1 MAIDIGKYTAPYYLW
16 NIHKKNFTG
25 SMLVSK
31 GQKQKK
37 IYFEHGR
44 PVGAISNLLNECF
57 GRILVSSGKISL
69 ADCEE
74 SLRRM
79 KKENKQQG
87 IVLLEMGLL
96 NEEGMGEVLDL
107 QLKARI
113 VNLFGWKGAKY
124 NFKADDVK
132 KFTTMDESL
141 TDIILEGNRNILED
155 IEKELAAFCGKFF
168 KKTTL
173 YDNVLN
179 AFGMKTAPLAISGRG
194 IEDIL
199 SSGKD
204 AVALTYALLIA
215 RAVDITDTSE
225 DYERLLKFYNKI
237 KKKDHFDVLG
247 VSRSTDTR
255 TIKKSYRKLAK
266 EYHPDFFDKHS
277 STEVKDY
284 SHRIFSLIDDAC
296 KVLTDTTL
304 KEEYEKSL
312 GGGRAATQNSAAKE
326 DSLSIDKVLF
336 AEMEFKK
343 GQTCL
348 SFGNYA
354 AALECFSKAVELHP
368 EDAESHAYMGWAAFN
383 KPGKSEEDTITAK
396 EHILKALDMNEKIA
410 IAHYFIGAI
419 MRAEEDFEGA
429 LKEQN
434 QALKYDSTLDEAQR
448 EIRVI
453 TRKVENNKGLF
464 KKLFSK

>member
-37 IYFEHGR
+37 LYFENGR

-79 KKENKQQG
+79 KSEKKQQG
-87 IVLLEMGLL
+87 TVLLEMGLL
-96 NEEGMGEVLDL
+96 TDEDMNEVLDL
-107 QLKARI
+107 QLKTRI

-124 NFKADDVK
+124 NFKVDDVK
-132 KFTTMDESL
+132 KFTTMDEPL

-155 IEKELAAFCGKFF
+155 IEGELANFCGKFF
-168 KKTTL
+168 RKTPR
-173 YDNVLN
+173 YDEVLD
-179 AFGMKTAPLAISGRG
+179 AYGMKRAPLAISGRG

-215 RAVDITDTSE
+215 KALDITDASE
-225 DYERLLKFYNKI
+225 DYERLIKFYNNI
-237 KKKDHFDVLG
+237 KRKDHFEVLG
-247 VSRSTDTR
+247 VSKSADAKK
-255 TIKKSYRKLAK
+255 IKSSYRKLAK

-296 KVLTDTTL
+296 KVLTDD
-304 KEEYEKSL
+304 KRKAEYEKTL
-312 GGGRAATQNSAAKE
+312 DGGRAATKNSAEDE

-354 AALECFSKAVELHP
+354 AALECFSKAVTLHP
-368 EDAESHAYMGWAAFN
+368 DDAESHAYMGWAAFN
-383 KPGKSEEDTITAK
+383 KPGKTEEDKEAAK
-396 EHILKALDMNEKIA
+396 DSIRKALDMNEKIA
-410 IAHYFIGAI
+410 MAHYFMGAI

-429 LKEQN
+429 LEEQN
-434 QALKYDSTLDEAQR
+434 TALKYDSTLDEAHR

-453 TRKVENNKGLF
+453 RRKAEGNKKLF
-464 KKLFSK
+464 KKLFSA